1 MGDDNFVVEYI
12 DVAPIAEEVVVVDP
26 EGGDSAHLNDAKLD
40 DNYGVY
46 LGPPCNQVD
55 IGPDEAS
62 GDGQEGGGGG
72 GEVVND
78 VVYPAE
84 ESGSG
89 GLYYN
94 SLSVS
99 NSSVQRHGGSGS
111 GGVVGND
118 IQLHH
123 RDGTDEM
130 SVAIDLAK
138 LSQGHYTSNDYR
150 HTNNSISLA
159 QPTQYVT
166 TSNGIGAL
174 SPVSTTT
181 TSSNSLI
188 SRVETPGG
196 SGGGGGGGGGGMV
209 HGTHVRATTSGTG
222 QYVFITEDGR
232 EATSLE
238 DLDGRTVEVANKY
251 SKPKMSYAQLI
262 CEAILHSKDNQLT
275 LSEIYSEIHRRHPY
289 YLLENRNWQNS
300 IRHNLTLNKC
310 FVKVPRSSNE
320 GRGSYWTME
329 KGAENIIFR
338 RQSGSR
344 GGGCPA
350 VANRAS
356 NQQQQQAGIGLEHS
370 PYSPAPPA
378 SSTSATLAAAGGG
391 QIIESVQTD
400 TSQIVQDATVVG
412 SQGNIVYVTVP
423 SPI

>member
-1 MGDDNFVVEYI
+1 MGDDLVVEYI

-46 LGPPCNQVD
+46 LGPCPD
-55 IGPDEAS
+55 IGPDVT
-62 GDGQEGGGGG
+62 GDGGGDDSRD
-72 GEVVND
+72 VVND

-84 ESGSG
+84 ESGGDS
-89 GLYYN
+89 YSSYN
-94 SLSVS
+94 SLSI
-99 NSSVQRHGGSGS
+99 NSRGGS
-111 GGVVGND
+111 ND

-150 HTNNSISLA
+150 HTNNSISLG
-159 QPTQYVT
+159 QPTQHYIQ
-166 TSNGIGAL
+166 SNGVSVM
-174 SPVSTTT
+174 SPSTTP
-181 TSSNSLI
+181 NSLS
-188 SRVETPGG
+188 SRTETPSG
-196 SGGGGGGGGGGMV
+196 SAGGGGGGGGG
-209 HGTHVRATTSGTG
+209 VRAVAGAGG

-238 DLDGRTVEVANKY
+238 DLDGQTVEVANKY

-275 LSEIYSEIHRRHPY
+275 LSEIYAEIHRRHPY

-350 VANRAS
+350 VANRAPVAS
-356 NQQQQQAGIGLEHS
+356 AAAATATVPVAQ
-370 PYSPAPPA
+370 YSP
-378 SSTSATLAAAGGG
+378 GV
-391 QIIESVQTD
+391 QSVQTEP
-400 TSQIVQDATVVG
+400 SIVGDATVVG

>member
-1 MGDDNFVVEYI
+1 MGDDLVVEYI

-46 LGPPCNQVD
+46 LGPCPD
-55 IGPDEAS
+55 IGPDVT
-62 GDGQEGGGGG
+62 GDGGGDDSRD
-72 GEVVND
+72 VVND

-84 ESGSG
+84 ESGGDS
-89 GLYYN
+89 YSSYN
-94 SLSVS
+94 SLSI
-99 NSSVQRHGGSGS
+99 NSRGGS
-111 GGVVGND
+111 ND

-150 HTNNSISLA
+150 HTNNSISLG
-159 QPTQYVT
+159 QPTQYIQ
-166 TSNGIGAL
+166 SNGVSVM
-174 SPVSTTT
+174 SPSTTP
-181 TSSNSLI
+181 NSLS
-188 SRVETPGG
+188 SRTETPSGSAGGG
-196 SGGGGGGGGGGMV
+196 SGGGG
-209 HGTHVRATTSGTG
+209 VRAVAGAGG

-238 DLDGRTVEVANKY
+238 DLDGQTVEVANKY

-275 LSEIYSEIHRRHPY
+275 LSEIYAEIHRRHPY

-350 VANRAS
+350 VANRAPVAS
-356 NQQQQQAGIGLEHS
+356 AAATATVPVAQ
-370 PYSPAPPA
+370 YSP
-378 SSTSATLAAAGGG
+378 GV
-391 QIIESVQTD
+391 QSVQTEP
-400 TSQIVQDATVVG
+400 SIVGDATVVG

>member
-1 MGDDNFVVEYI
+1 MGDEDNNLVVEYI

-46 LGPPCNQVD
+46 LGPCPD
-55 IGPDEAS
+55 IGPDEVG
-62 GDGQEGGGGG
+62 GDVDGIGRGDV
-72 GEVVND
+72 VVNE

-84 ESGSG
+84 ESGDTS
-89 GLYYN
+89 YNSYN
-94 SLSVS
+94 SLSV
-99 NSSVQRHGGSGS
+99 NSRGGGGGAGGGGQSGS
-111 GGVVGND
+111 DD

-150 HTNNSISLA
+150 HHTNNSISLGH
-159 QPTQYVT
+159 PTQYIQ
-166 TSNGIGAL
+166 SNGVSVM
-174 SPVSTTT
+174 SPSTTT
-181 TSSNSLI
+181 NSLS
-188 SRVETPGG
+188 SRAADTPGG
-196 SGGGGGGGGGGMV
+196 SGGGGGG
-209 HGTHVRATTSGTG
+209 VRAVAGAGG

-238 DLDGRTVEVANKY
+238 DLDGQTVEVANKY

-275 LSEIYSEIHRRHPY
+275 LSEIYAEIHRRHPY

-350 VANRAS
+350 VANRA
-356 NQQQQQAGIGLEHS
+356 QQPPAAPQ
-370 PYSPAPPA
+370 YSPG
-378 SSTSATLAAAGGG
+378 TV
-391 QIIESVQTD
+391 QSVQTE
-400 TSQIVQDATVVG
+400 SSIVGDATVVG

>member
-1 MGDDNFVVEYI
+1 MGDDLVVEYI

-46 LGPPCNQVD
+46 LGPCPD
-55 IGPDEAS
+55 IGPDVT
-62 GDGQEGGGGG
+62 GDGGGDDSRD
-72 GEVVND
+72 VVND

-84 ESGSG
+84 ESGGDS
-89 GLYYN
+89 YSSYN
-94 SLSVS
+94 SLSI
-99 NSSVQRHGGSGS
+99 NSRGGS
-111 GGVVGND
+111 ND

-150 HTNNSISLA
+150 HTNNSISLG
-159 QPTQYVT
+159 QPTQYIQ
-166 TSNGIGAL
+166 SNGVSVM
-174 SPVSTTT
+174 SPSTTP
-181 TSSNSLI
+181 NSLS
-188 SRVETPGG
+188 SRTETPSGSAGGG
-196 SGGGGGGGGGGMV
+196 SGGGG
-209 HGTHVRATTSGTG
+209 VRAVAGAGG

-238 DLDGRTVEVANKY
+238 DLDGQTVEVANKY

-275 LSEIYSEIHRRHPY
+275 LSEIYAEIHRRHPY

-350 VANRAS
+350 VANRAPVAS
-356 NQQQQQAGIGLEHS
+356 AAAATATVPVAQ
-370 PYSPAPPA
+370 YSP
-378 SSTSATLAAAGGG
+378 GV
-391 QIIESVQTD
+391 QSVQTEP
-400 TSQIVQDATVVG
+400 SIVGDATVVG

>member
-1 MGDDNFVVEYI
+1 MGDDLVVEYI

-46 LGPPCNQVD
+46 LGPCPD
-55 IGPDEAS
+55 IGPDVT
-62 GDGQEGGGGG
+62 GDGGGDDSRD
-72 GEVVND
+72 VVND

-84 ESGSG
+84 ESGGDS
-89 GLYYN
+89 YSSYN
-94 SLSVS
+94 SLSI
-99 NSSVQRHGGSGS
+99 NSRGGS
-111 GGVVGND
+111 ND

-150 HTNNSISLA
+150 HTNNSISLG
-159 QPTQYVT
+159 QPTQHYIQ
-166 TSNGIGAL
+166 SNGVSVM
-174 SPVSTTT
+174 SPSTTP
-181 TSSNSLI
+181 NSLS
-188 SRVETPGG
+188 SRTETPSG
-196 SGGGGGGGGGGMV
+196 SAGGGGGGGGG
-209 HGTHVRATTSGTG
+209 VRAVAGAGG

-238 DLDGRTVEVANKY
+238 DLDGQTVEVANKY

-275 LSEIYSEIHRRHPY
+275 LSEIYAEIHRRHPY

-350 VANRAS
+350 VANRAPVAS
-356 NQQQQQAGIGLEHS
+356 AAATATVPVAQ
-370 PYSPAPPA
+370 YSP
-378 SSTSATLAAAGGG
+378 GV
-391 QIIESVQTD
+391 QSVQTEP
-400 TSQIVQDATVVG
+400 SIVGDATVVG

>member
-1 MGDDNFVVEYI
+1 MGDEGNLVIEYI

-46 LGPPCNQVD
+46 LGPCPD
-55 IGPDEAS
+55 IGPDQSAAPDDA
-62 GDGQEGGGGG
+62 GDRQ
-72 GEVVND
+72 EVVQGEIVNE

-84 ESGSG
+84 ETG
-89 GLYYN
+89 GNTYHSYN
-94 SLSVS
+94 SLSI
-99 NSSVQRHGGSGS
+99 GGGNTR
-111 GGVVGND
+111 GND

-150 HTNNSISLA
+150 HTNNSTSLG
-159 QPTQYVT
+159 QPTQYIQSNGINVVTPST
-166 TSNGIGAL
+166 TSNSLSSRGADTPL
-174 SPVSTTT
+174 G
-181 TSSNSLI
+181 SSSSSSGNSVGVV
-188 SRVETPGG
+188 RGA
-196 SGGGGGGGGGGMV
+196 GGG
-209 HGTHVRATTSGTG
+209 AG

-238 DLDGRTVEVANKY
+238 DLDGQTVEVANKY

-275 LSEIYSEIHRRHPY
+275 LSEIYAEIHRRHPY

-329 KGAENIIFR
+329 KGAESIIFR

-356 NQQQQQAGIGLEHS
+356 AMAVNAAAS
-370 PYSPAPPA
+370 PHVSQYSPQGH
-378 SSTSATLAAAGGG
+378 AAAPG
-391 QIIESVQTD
+391 QIQSVQTD
-400 TSQIVQDATVVG
+400 DITNATVVG

>member
-1 MGDDNFVVEYI
+1 MGDDHDNNLVVEYI

-46 LGPPCNQVD
+46 LGPCPE
-55 IGPDEAS
+55 IGPDGSSEV
-62 GDGQEGGGGG
+62 G
-72 GEVVND
+72 GEGDEIGRDVVND

-84 ESGSG
+84 ESGG
-89 GLYYN
+89 GDAYNSYN
-94 SLSVS
+94 SLSI
-99 NSSVQRHGGSGS
+99 NSRS
-111 GGVVGND
+111 GGAAAAGSND

-159 QPTQYVT
+159 QPTQYIQ
-166 TSNGIGAL
+166 SNGVSVM
-174 SPVSTTT
+174 SPSTTT
-181 TSSNSLI
+181 NSLS
-188 SRVETPGG
+188 SRADTPGG
-196 SGGGGGGGGGGMV
+196 SGGGGGG
-209 HGTHVRATTSGTG
+209 VRAVAGAGG

-238 DLDGRTVEVANKY
+238 DLDGQTVEVANKY

-275 LSEIYSEIHRRHPY
+275 LSEIYAEIHRRHPY

-350 VANRAS
+350 VANRA
-356 NQQQQQAGIGLEHS
+356 QPPAQAG
-370 PYSPAPPA
+370 PAVAQYSPGAV
-378 SSTSATLAAAGGG
+378 
-391 QIIESVQTD
+391 QSVQTEP
-400 TSQIVQDATVVG
+400 SIVGDATVVG

>member
-1 MGDDNFVVEYI
+1 MGDDLVVEYI

-46 LGPPCNQVD
+46 LGPCPD
-55 IGPDEAS
+55 IGPDVT
-62 GDGQEGGGGG
+62 GDGGGDDSRD
-72 GEVVND
+72 VVND

-84 ESGSG
+84 ESGGDS
-89 GLYYN
+89 YSSYN
-94 SLSVS
+94 SLSI
-99 NSSVQRHGGSGS
+99 NSRGGS
-111 GGVVGND
+111 ND

-150 HTNNSISLA
+150 HTNNSISLG
-159 QPTQYVT
+159 QPTQHYT
-166 TSNGIGAL
+166 QSNGVSVM
-174 SPVSTTT
+174 SPSTTP
-181 TSSNSLI
+181 NSLS
-188 SRVETPGG
+188 SRTVTPSG
-196 SGGGGGGGGGGMV
+196 SAGGGGGGG
-209 HGTHVRATTSGTG
+209 VRAVAGAGG

-238 DLDGRTVEVANKY
+238 DLDGQTVEVANKY

-275 LSEIYSEIHRRHPY
+275 LSEIYAEIHRRHPY

-350 VANRAS
+350 VANRAPVAS
-356 NQQQQQAGIGLEHS
+356 AAATATVPVAQ
-370 PYSPAPPA
+370 YSP
-378 SSTSATLAAAGGG
+378 GV
-391 QIIESVQTD
+391 QSVQTEP
-400 TSQIVQDATVVG
+400 SIVGDATVVG